1 MREMFTK
8 LLAKSGVDKSVAET
22 IRVHTDKLL
31 DRHSKLQEIYPHA
44 LSKED
49 WALLAEA
56 AEYHDV
62 GKANTKFQ
70 NKLRK
75 IENEQLD
82 LLEGIEEVP
91 HAYLSCAY
99 MPLGELLNKYGK
111 EQVHILMLAVYYHHE
126 RNEERLEDCKQV
138 IEQDLINYVSALAN
152 EGFNVNQIPRH
163 NFGKFTDKEFLR
175 VRENLYHFVRIKGL
189 LNKLDYAASGHLDVE
204 IAPEDVFGI
213 VDKYFK
219 SLGYRKN
226 DLQEYLLQYQNDNHV
241 VIASTGIG
249 KTEGALYW
257 LGQDK
262 GIFTLPLKV
271 SINAIYDRIHKD
283 FGYKQVGLL
292 HSDMRSEYAKRAG
305 DQDLDL
311 FAINHTKQL
320 AQPLTITTLDQVID
334 FVGLYPGFEL
344 KLAIFSYSKF
354 IIDEIQMYSPRLVAF
369 ILMGL
374 KYITDMGGKFLIMTA
389 TLPPLFIEAM
399 HKLKIPFKQ
408 PDNPFLK
415 LNEHGKVMNRHV
427 IQIIER
433 DLTVEEVVPHSLNQ
447 KVLIIVNTVKKAQ
460 ELYDEFIDADCE
472 VNLLHSRFINNDRSE
487 KEKSITKL
495 GKRDCDETGIWITT
509 QLVEASVDI
518 DFDILFT
525 ELSEATGLFQR
536 MGRVYRGRDY
546 KNTTPNVYV
555 FTGYELPSG
564 VSESDKRSVV
574 DYTIYQKSREVLL
587 QYNNQ
592 LLKEKTKMDIINQ
605 IYSRET
611 LGDNCSYLREFDVT
625 LAQLENVLPYEEKE
639 KPTLRDIENQT
650 IIPFAI
656 YQEKEEELQ
665 KIQKKL
671 KEKPSLQQR
680 ITLLDQLQN
689 YTISIPKWA
698 YKMAEKEFKYDAIAI
713 DKYTNYPI
721 IAFRYTKEKG
731 LIFEIEEGANFL

>member
-1 MREMFTK
+1 MREMFTE
-8 LLAKSGVDKSVAET
+8 LLAKSATDKSVAET
-22 IRVHTDKLL
+22 IREHTAELL
-31 DRHSKLQEIYPHA
+31 DRLSKFQEIYPHA

-75 IENEQLD
+75 VKDKQLD
-82 LLEGIEEVP
+82 LLEGIEEIP

-99 MPLGELLNKYGK
+99 MPLRELLKRYSK

-126 RNEERLEDCKQV
+126 RSEERLEDCKKV
-138 IEQDLINYVSALAN
+138 IEQDLINYVSLLAT
-152 EGFNVNQIPRH
+152 EGFNVNEIPRH
-163 NFGKFTDKEFLR
+163 DFGKFTDKEFLR
-175 VRENLYHFVRIKGL
+175 VRGNLYYFVRIKGL

-204 IAPEDVFGI
+204 IAPGDLFGK

-219 SLGYRKN
+219 SLGYERN
-226 DLQEYLLQYQNDNHV
+226 DLQEYLFQYQNDNHV

-283 FGYKQVGLL
+283 FGYEQVGLL
-292 HSDMRSEYAKRAG
+292 HSDMRSEYTKRADG
-305 DQDLDL
+305 QELDI
-311 FAINHTKQL
+311 FALNHTKKL
-320 AQPLTITTLDQVID
+320 AMPLTITTLDQVID

-344 KLAIFSYSKF
+344 KLATFSYSKF

-369 ILMGL
+369 IVMGL

-399 HKLKIPFKQ
+399 HELKIPFKQ
-408 PDNPFLK
+408 PDNPFFK
-415 LNEHGKVMNRHV
+415 LNEHENVMNRHV
-427 IQIIER
+427 MQIMER
-433 DLTVEEVVPHSLNQ
+433 DLTMEEVVVHSLNQ

-460 ELYDEFIDADCE
+460 ELYDAFIYADCE
-472 VNLLHSRFINNDRSE
+472 VNLLHSRFIKNDRHK
-487 KEKSITKL
+487 KEESIKKL
-495 GKRDCDETGIWITT
+495 GKRECDEIGIWITT

-546 KNTTPNVYV
+546 NSIIPNVYV
-555 FTGYELPSG
+555 FTGQEVPSG
-564 VSESDKRSVV
+564 VSENDKRSVV
-574 DYTIYQKSREVLL
+574 DYTIYQKSKEVLL
-587 QYNNQ
+587 QYNNRF
-592 LLKEKTKMDIINQ
+592 LEEKAKMDIINQ
-605 IYSRET
+605 IYSREA

-625 LAQLENVLPYEEKE
+625 LTQLKNVLPYEENE

-650 IIPFAI
+650 IIPVAVFKENEDEI
-656 YQEKEEELQ
+656 QE
-665 KIQKKL
+665 IQEQLKGKL
-671 KEKPSLQQR
+671 SLQRR
-680 ITLLDQLQN
+680 ITLLNQLQD
-689 YTISIPKWA
+689 YTVSIPKWA
-698 YKMAEKEFKYDAIAI
+698 YKMAEKEFKYDAITI
-713 DKYTNYPI
+713 DKYTSYPI
-721 IAFRYTKEKG
+721 ISFRYTKENG
-731 LIFEIEEGANFL
+731 LIYEIEEGANFL